1 MREKLTNLKSNK
13 AITLIALVITI
24 IVLLILAGVTIAT
37 LTGDNELLKKA
48 SSAKDANSNA
58 EIEEKI
64 MLAYNSAIIENN
76 AQNINM
82 VKSISNNLKADYP
95 NNKVTDREDFIRI
108 KLNEDIIYNLKNG
121 KLERLPIFSSGLYD
135 ENNNQIYNWNELLER
150 NYLTV
155 TNGILTS
162 SATNS
167 ANPNVDNLVGKLVID
182 KSVKKIGINGLT
194 FLSNLT
200 EVIIPEGVTT
210 LDINSFRY
218 CSKLTS
224 IEIPEGVTSIKD
236 NAFGGCS
243 SLKYIEFPE
252 TLIEIR
258 GGSFENCNS
267 LKKVFIPKN
276 LTTLNELFST
286 CSSLN
291 SIDVDV
297 DNLNYASIDGVLFDK
312 NIQTLIKYPIGRIQT
327 EYNIPKTVTKIG
339 YLAFWNCP
347 ALKHITLS
355 GIETEIG
362 QHAFNYCKALENITI
377 SSSISIINSQAF
389 YGCSK
394 LTEIIYNDVKYTS
407 KSSLES
413 DLQNNGVILGS
424 SVFLGVGLSE

>member
-1 MREKLTNLKSNK
+1 MIEKLTNLKSNK

-76 AQNINM
+76 AQNNNM

-108 KLNEDIIYNLKNG
+108 KLNEDIIYNLKDG
-121 KLERLPIFSSGLYD
+121 KLERLPILPSGLYD

-224 IEIPEGVTSIKD
+224 IEISEGVTSIKD
-236 NAFGGCS
+236 NAF
-243 SLKYIEFPE
+243 
-252 TLIEIR
+252 
-258 GGSFENCNS
+258 
-267 LKKVFIPKN
+267 
-276 LTTLNELFST
+276 
-286 CSSLN
+286 
-291 SIDVDV
+291 
-297 DNLNYASIDGVLFDK
+297 
-312 NIQTLIKYPIGRIQT
+312 
-327 EYNIPKTVTKIG
+327 
-339 YLAFWNCP
+339 
-347 ALKHITLS
+347 
-355 GIETEIG
+355 
-362 QHAFNYCKALENITI
+362 
-377 SSSISIINSQAF
+377 
-389 YGCSK
+389 
-394 LTEIIYNDVKYTS
+394 
-407 KSSLES
+407 
-413 DLQNNGVILGS
+413 
-424 SVFLGVGLSE
+424 